1 MARHK
6 ASRNSAWRNGRNRKS
21 VWVVKSTATE
31 LKEQKGVSKSEDKW
45 NVDKSMAVNNQ
56 AGSAGLTEGALSQ
69 GKSACKAS
77 ESASKPQYKAADFGG
92 QAGAVSADESGV
104 TKSAENGGVTRPG
117 IQEEVGRTNV
127 HPEGNGREA
136 GIRIY
141 DTAGS
146 LLLDVTEDKIEWSDG
161 DSPRILESRDALRW
175 CGLDE
180 LYTHVYPLGR
190 TRAANSVS
198 ALSWGCDYAAHRTAC
213 PRCTLCDG
221 QCERKGLHI
230 LCAHGELPDP
240 GRGVHLWHD
249 LRRRG
254 GQAACLA
261 KLDES

>member
-1 MARHK
+1 MTEFTSEVA
-6 ASRNSAWRNGRNRKS
+6 N
-21 VWVVKSTATE
+21 ATIKRE
-31 LKEQKGVSKSEDKW
+31 LNCYKI
-45 NVDKSMAVNNQ
+45 Q
-56 AGSAGLTEGALSQ
+56 AGSAGLREE
-69 GKSACKAS
+69 KSACKAS

-146 LLLDVTEDKIEWSDG
+146 LLLDVTEDEIEWSDG

-180 LYTHVYPLGR
+180 LYTQVYPLGR

-198 ALSWGCDYAAHRTAC
+198 ALSWGCDYAAHKTAC

-230 LCAHGELPDP
+230 LCAHGELPGP
-240 GRGVHLWHD
+240 GRRVHLWHD
-249 LRRRG
+249 LRRRVG
-254 GQAACLA
+254 PKRQCGKTAQNRFGQTASHAVAAT
-261 KLDES
+261 S